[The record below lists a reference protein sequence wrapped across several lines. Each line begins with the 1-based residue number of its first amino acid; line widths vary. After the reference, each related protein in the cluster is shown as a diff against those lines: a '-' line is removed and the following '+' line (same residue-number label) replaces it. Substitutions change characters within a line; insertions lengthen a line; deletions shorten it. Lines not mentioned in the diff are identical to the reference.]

1 MCVCKL
7 TLASTALKE
16 MEVLREPPCSS
27 MNAKLMCFPR
37 TQSPNCMLS
46 LRVEMSHQFE
56 EKEITDVNSACVVV
70 KLYPQTLLDDVR
82 EKRHQL

>member
-1 MCVCKL
+1 
-7 TLASTALKE
+7 
-16 MEVLREPPCSS
+16 
-27 MNAKLMCFPR
+27 
-37 TQSPNCMLS
+37 
-46 LRVEMSHQFE
+46 MSHQFE